1 MAFIKRVSTQSQL
14 LQRALMACLGLSI
27 VLPGAIATQTLS
39 ASAEASSSSANRPV
53 LADGIYLFGESPSR
67 DQIGATYAVLSVQN
81 NQVEGA
87 FYQPMSSFDCFSGQ
101 VLPNRLDVS
110 VVNSYEQVAYPY
122 QVALTVDDSLTAGE
136 AAGEYT
142 LQGFHRIE
150 NLSAQDQE
158 ILATCQ
164 SDLAQ

>member
-14 LQRALMACLGLSI
+14 LQKALMAFLGLSI
-27 VLPGAIATQTLS
+27 VVPGAMATQAMS
-39 ASAEASSSSANRPV
+39 ASAEASGSSASRQV
-53 LADGIYLFGESPSR
+53 LADGTYLFGESPSR
-67 DQIGATYAVLSVQN
+67 DQIGATYAVLSVQS
-81 NQVEGA
+81 NQVKGA

-101 VLPNRLDVS
+101 VLPDRLDVS
-110 VVNSYEQVAYPY
+110 VVNSYEQIAYPY
-122 QVALTVDDSLTAGE
+122 EVALTADSALAAGE
-136 AAGEYT
+136 AASEYT

-164 SDLAQ
+164 ADFAE

>member
-1 MAFIKRVSTQSQL
+1 MAFIKRASTQSQL
-14 LQRALMACLGLSI
+14 LHKALIAFLGFGI
-27 VLPGAIATQTLS
+27 VLPGAIAAQALS
-39 ASAEASSSSANRPV
+39 ASADVPRSSATRQV
-53 LADGIYLFGESPSR
+53 LADGIYLFGESPNP
-67 DQIGATYAVLSVQN
+67 DELGATYAVLSVQD

-87 FYQPMSSFDCFSGQ
+87 FYQPRSSFDCFSGQ

-122 QVALTVDDSLTAGE
+122 QVALAVDDSLTAGE

-164 SDLAQ
+164 ADFAQ

>member
-1 MAFIKRVSTQSQL
+1 MAFIKRVSTQSPFL
-14 LQRALMACLGLSI
+14 HRALMAFLGLSM
-27 VLPGAIATQTLS
+27 VVPGAIATQALS
-39 ASAEASSSSANRPV
+39 ASAEASTASADRQV
-53 LADGIYLFGESPSR
+53 LADGTYLFGESPNR

-81 NQVEGA
+81 NQVKGA

-101 VLPNRLDVS
+101 VLPDRLDVS

-122 QVALTVDDSLTAGE
+122 EVALTVDGSLTAGE

-164 SDLAQ
+164 ADLAQ